1 MADRINYNNAEQ
13 ALQEF
18 LDSCYAVS
26 HSTATVNGY
35 KNAITGKTKGFRKF
49 LKERYDCNEIQLC
62 TGIKNEEFDVYQIL
76 KNYVIFL
83 DKSGLMPNSI
93 KQIFHAVKGYLIH
106 LGVEVYSE
114 KCKQHV
120 KLPKIL
126 RKRKEALTKEV
137 LVRILGVV
145 SFKLRV
151 VFLVAISSGMRIGEI
166 GGLKLSDIDFS
177 STPTRIRIRAE
188 NTKTREERETF
199 LTSEATLSLK
209 DYLKK
214 YFNWEESRDNTH
226 LKDRNIFGRT
236 SIGKYVRKKS
246 INEQRASVD
255 LLENILHEQLKKIP
269 EFSGIGE
276 NGRRIFHFHVLREF
290 FYTASSNAAGSNFA
304 HALMGHHSYLDTYYS
319 LSEKDKIKLYQ
330 KCEPYLTIS
339 DFTKIEEELEKT
351 REKQAEIEETYAKL
365 ARFLRQKDQTFEK
378 FMELIAK

>member
-1 MADRINYNNAEQ
+1 MAVRMSFENSEQ
-13 ALQEF
+13 ALQEY

-35 KNAITGKTKGFRKF
+35 KNAITGKKKGFRIF
-49 LKERYDCNEIQLC
+49 LKERYDCDEIELVIR
-62 TGIKNEEFDVYQIL
+62 IKSEELDVYQIL

-83 DKSGLMPNSI
+83 DKAESMPNSI
-93 KQIFHAVKGYLIH
+93 KQFFHAVKGYLIH

-114 KCKQHV
+114 KCKQYV

-126 RKRKEALTKEV
+126 RRRKEAITKDV

-166 GGLKLSDIDFS
+166 GGLKLSDIDFTC
-177 STPTRIRIRAE
+177 TPTKIRIRAE
-188 NTKTREERETF
+188 TTKTREERETF
-199 LTSEATLSLK
+199 LTSEATIALK
-209 DYLKK
+209 DYLRK
-214 YFNWEESRDNTH
+214 YFGWDENHENTH

-236 SIGKYVRKKS
+236 SIGKYIRKEN
-246 INEQRASVD
+246 INEQRAAVD

-276 NGRRIFHFHVLREF
+276 NGRRIFHFHALREF
-290 FYTASSNAAGSNFA
+290 FYTTASNAAGSNFA

-319 LSEKDKIKLYQ
+319 LSQKEKVKLYQ

-339 DFTKIEEELEKT
+339 DYSKIEEELEKT
-351 REKQAEIEETYAKL
+351 KEKQGEIVQTYAKF
-365 ARFLRQKDQTFEK
+365 AKFLKQKDPSFEK
-378 FMELIAK
+378 FMKLITD